1 VNPQQRITFG
11 MPLLCRAKHI
21 FIFITGEKKWDVLN
35 DNSAQLPIHEL
46 MGRRNDIK
54 LFYTE

>member
-1 VNPQQRITFG
+1 

-35 DNSAQLPIHEL
+35 DSSAQLPIHEL